1 MMFNCRMVNFCL
13 IIIGDSDLRVENELN
28 KVFIK
33 KPLILHIPFIISG
46 DQPEWLEWTMKDGK
60 TLAGIGQGAAGCL
73 IAHRRAWALLQS
85 QGFKYAM
92 VLESDAELTRYG
104 RKYLEKFIL
113 KLGER
118 DENIIHL
125 GSHEKNLL
133 VAKFENISRWSLRN
147 ILLEIY
153 EKYLLK
159 FSIPVLAA
167 RKFPFST
174 HAYVINSETASELL
188 EIPPNFLAPVD
199 VLLNAFS
206 QVRSNKIATV
216 RTPLLVQKL
225 HSESLTRKF
234 GR

>member
-1 MMFNCRMVNFCL
+1 
-13 IIIGDSDLRVENELN
+13 
-28 KVFIK
+28 
-33 KPLILHIPFIISG
+33 
-46 DQPEWLEWTMKDGK
+46 MKDGR

-73 IAHRRAWALLQS
+73 IAHRRAWALLKS
-85 QGFKYAM
+85 QGFEYAI
-92 VLESDAELTRYG
+92 VLESDAVLTTYG

-113 KLGER
+113 KLDER

-133 VAKFENISRWSLRN
+133 VAKFENIARWSLRN

-159 FSIPVLAA
+159 FSSPVLAA

-174 HAYVINSETASELL
+174 HAYVINFETASELL

-225 HSESLTRKF
+225 NSESLTRKF

>member
-1 MMFNCRMVNFCL
+1 M
-13 IIIGDSDLRVENELN
+13 
-28 KVFIK
+28 K

-46 DQPEWLEWTMKDGK
+46 DQPEWHEWTMKDER
-60 TLAGIGQGAAGCL
+60 TLGGIGKGAAGCL
-73 IAHRRAWALLQS
+73 IAHRRAWALLKS
-85 QGFKYAM
+85 QGFKYAI
-92 VLESDAELTRYG
+92 VLESDAVLTTYG

-113 KLGER
+113 KLDER

-133 VAKFENISRWSLRN
+133 VPKFENISRWSFRN

-159 FSIPVLAA
+159 FSSPVLVA

-174 HAYVINSETASELL
+174 HAYVINFKTASELL
-188 EIPPNFLAPVD
+188 EISPNFLAPVD